1 MRDEENQGDD
11 SRKEAFVIWGNLE
24 IPKLFS
30 VSH

>member
-1 MRDEENQGDD
+1 MRDEEGQADGQ
-11 SRKEAFVIWGNLE
+11 RKEAFVIWGNLE